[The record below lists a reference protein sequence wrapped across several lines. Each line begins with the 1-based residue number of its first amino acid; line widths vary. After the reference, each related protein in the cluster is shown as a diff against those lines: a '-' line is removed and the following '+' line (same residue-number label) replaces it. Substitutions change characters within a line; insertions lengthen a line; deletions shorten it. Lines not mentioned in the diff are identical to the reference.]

1 MMFIFMAV
9 VYYVLRDFGAA
20 AQAGFGIGQRV
31 LGLIQMPALAV
42 ALAAGPIAGQNVG
55 AGNGERVRETFVKA
69 ALITTVVMIGFML
82 LAQLKP
88 QLLLAGFSND
98 QETMT
103 IAYLFLR
110 IISLN
115 MVAQGLIFTCSSMFQ
130 GLGNTKPVLLSS
142 ATRVFTYSLPAIWL
156 STLPGFRME
165 YVWYLSIAATTL
177 QAGLSLWLL
186 RREFGKRL
194 VSRKEKAGDPVSP
207 EPVAPLAREPA

>member
-1 MMFIFMAV
+1 
-9 VYYVLRDFGAA
+9 
-20 AQAGFGIGQRV
+20 
-31 LGLIQMPALAV
+31 
-42 ALAAGPIAGQNVG
+42 
-55 AGNGERVRETFVKA
+55 
-69 ALITTVVMIGFML
+69 LITTVVMAGFLL

-88 QLLLAGFSND
+88 EFLLAGFSND

-110 IISLN
+110 IISFN

-156 STLPGFRME
+156 STRPGFRME

-177 QAGLSLWLL
+177 QAVLSLWLL
-186 RREFGKRL
+186 RREFRKRL
-194 VSRKEKAGDPVSP
+194 TLPEQRAAEPASS
-207 EPVAPLAREPA
+207 EPVAPPARAPA